1 MAEFS
6 ALTTASAELFVAEQ
20 SYANR
25 IHVSLMGKHG
35 GFQPVPVLSA
45 GEFVK
50 VTTGLNPVV
59 SVDALSQWVAEKLRD
74 RELAQAIRTECEPL
88 PLFEQAQVACGLVAQ
103 RLAEAQEVLGVTGA
117 APIEA

>member
-1 MAEFS
+1 MAEFI
-6 ALTTASAELFVAEQ
+6 AFTPATARRFLAEQ
-20 SYANR
+20 SYVDR

-59 SVDALSQWVAEKLRD
+59 SADALGQWVADKLGD
-74 RELAQAIRTECEPL
+74 PELADAIRAECAEV
-88 PLFEQAQVACGLVAQ
+88 PLFEQARVACGLVAK
-103 RLAEAQEVLGVTGA
+103 RVTEAQEVLG
-117 APIEA
+117 